1 MSDWLDLNHD
11 LGDPENVRAIVA
23 AVAWGLMPFPERDRS
38 FHNTPSNNHRV
49 VVLKACQVYAF
60 SHGYN
65 LRVVEHRWDV
75 TSGLYSITNDNDGI
89 NDTTL
94 QACMQFLLEHTD
106 N

>member
-1 MSDWLDLNHD
+1 MTDWLDLNHD

-23 AVAWGLMPFPERDRS
+23 AVAWGLIPVPERDRI
-38 FHNTPSNNHRV
+38 FYNTLSNNHRA

-65 LRVVEHRWDV
+65 LTVSEQMS
-75 TSGLYSITNDNDGI
+75 SGGSLYSIVSDNNWLHNSTI
-89 NDTTL
+89 
-94 QACMQFLLEHTD
+94 QKCMQFLLECTD